1 MGYSHLLHQR
11 FQVTAQ
17 SKELSCRRR
26 VSLSLSHMRSELAEE
41 RQRRADT
48 MRTSAWVPAPS
59 PLVWVIY
66 TSLLLGNI
74 RALVNESKNMGD
86 RKDPESTKQI
96 WTETVRPSSPVPT
109 HETHKP
115 NTNGMVNS
123 DRTTYDCGNKT
134 THCREY
140 YCSVCE
146 EFGLA
151 RSECYKALH
160 DHVCYHPFISAM
172 NQFNNTNLCQW
183 HMVQEPY
190 NTFTECTEEIA
201 DCLLIPWPN
210 PDVEKVFVDI
220 HTTFFQDCAVE
231 ELRDPPPSIVFAL
244 VMTPICLIPAM
255 VILVVLKTKN
265 GDGRS

>member
-1 MGYSHLLHQR
+1 MPCAVRHAWKPLQT
-11 FQVTAQ
+11 V
-17 SKELSCRRR
+17 SKSRLDFDFSVMRGTLTFLGVFLS
-26 VSLSLSHMRSELAEE
+26 VFFH
-41 RQRRADT
+41 
-48 MRTSAWVPAPS
+48 
-59 PLVWVIY
+59 
-66 TSLLLGNI
+66 
-74 RALVNESKNMGD
+74 
-86 RKDPESTKQI
+86 
-96 WTETVRPSSPVPT
+96 
-109 HETHKP
+109 
-115 NTNGMVNS
+115 TNGMVKS